1 MQFFKK
7 VKMVYFIL
15 KSYLNTTM
23 CLEWNKQQCR
33 RGCKKEAPR
42 NNEIEATTLENGTPK
57 KVMGYSTKNSTQKS
71 NFGTWLLTT
80 TKQ

>member
-1 MQFFKK
+1 
-7 VKMVYFIL
+7 MVYFIL
-15 KSYLNTTM
+15 KSYLNTKM

-57 KVMGYSTKNSTQKS
+57 TK
-71 NFGTWLLTT
+71 
-80 TKQ
+80 